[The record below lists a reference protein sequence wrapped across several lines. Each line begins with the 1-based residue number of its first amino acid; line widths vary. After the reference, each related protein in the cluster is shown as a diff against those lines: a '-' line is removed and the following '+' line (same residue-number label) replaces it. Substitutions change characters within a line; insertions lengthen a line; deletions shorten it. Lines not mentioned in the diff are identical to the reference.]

1 MSVYSVWYTVYK
13 VCIQCLRKMY
23 LCIQTMHTVS
33 DYNMYIQCVY
43 TMSVYTGLESP
54 LFCRYLDASTTQQQQ
69 LRFNTGR
76 LLSAL
81 MTMKKTILLLKG
93 TVQRDLFG

>member
-1 MSVYSVWYTVYK
+1 MSIDNVWYTVYK

-33 DYNMYIQCVY
+33 DYNIYIQCVY
-43 TMSVYTGLESP
+43 TMSVYIGLKCP
-54 LFCRYLDASTTQQQQ
+54 LFFRYLDASTTQQQ

-81 MTMKKTILLLKG
+81 MTMKKPYFCLIEQKN
-93 TVQRDLFG
+93 